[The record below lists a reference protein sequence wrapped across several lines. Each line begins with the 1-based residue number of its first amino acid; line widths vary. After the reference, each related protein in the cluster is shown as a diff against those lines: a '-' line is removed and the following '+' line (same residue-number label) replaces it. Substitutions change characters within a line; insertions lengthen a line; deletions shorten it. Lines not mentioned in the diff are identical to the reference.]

1 MICREPYKQP
11 GSNGDGCHAIRLS
24 ECGHTIGRECFR
36 DWLQRHPDTCPFY
49 NHSLKPL
56 QQPDLSRVERFI
68 EKLCKTELFAD
79 IEEAILRAMVNFA
92 NVKQQKALENLHSG
106 RLTLRDTARIL
117 SLYGVPVFFIFGFS
131 VPSGYILEIC
141 GIAMYVVFRCL
152 LARFLPTDP
161 LAIGVCPAHV
171 VHVLSLLPVY
181 LAVIIATFL
190 MAPVLG
196 VLLLGWFRSRATR
209 H

>member
-11 GSNGDGCHAIRLS
+11 GSNGDGCHAIRLL

-49 NHSLKPL
+49 NHSLNPL

-117 SLYGVPVFFIFGFS
+117 SLYGVPVFLIFGFS
-131 VPSGYILEIC
+131 VPSGYILEIG

-171 VHVLSLLPVY
+171 VHVLSLLPVC

-196 VLLLGWFRSRATR
+196 VLSLGWFRSRATR